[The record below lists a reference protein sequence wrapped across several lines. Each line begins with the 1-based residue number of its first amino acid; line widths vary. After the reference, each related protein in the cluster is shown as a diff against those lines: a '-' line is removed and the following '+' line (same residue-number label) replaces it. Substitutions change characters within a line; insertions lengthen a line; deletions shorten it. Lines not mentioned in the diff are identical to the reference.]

1 MKNMQ
6 APTNLVLPHTKGAAK
21 SSDGE
26 LSSEEEEP
34 GGHPH
39 ALVGQVMLHTV
50 QVQHHAQQAPVFQTS
65 LMCILF
71 MSKEIPECAGKATGQ
86 NDGVDAS
93 KKL

>member
-21 SSDGE
+21 SNDRE
-26 LSSEEEEP
+26 LGSEEEEP

-50 QVQHHAQQAPVFQTS
+50 QVQHHAQQAPEMEGFNVER
-65 LMCILF
+65 
-71 MSKEIPECAGKATGQ
+71 SKMLCFL
-86 NDGVDAS
+86 DAIAS
-93 KKL
+93 PSTYVSQSASE